1 MPWLLLILSLPT
13 ENTTVRMRAWRAL
26 KGAGAAQLRDGVYL
40 LPDREP
46 CPAVLESV
54 AADVVAGGGTSHL
67 LRAEQAPGVDYTA
80 LFDRN
85 ASYAQLLDEVN
96 AARQVLG
103 ADTASE
109 LLKQT
114 RKLRKALDAIAQ
126 TDYFPGG
133 AQRQVDNAL
142 QELELAL
149 ARALAPDE
157 PHARSQAIQRMAI
170 GDYKRRRWATRARPW
185 VDRLACAW
193 LIRRVI
199 DPKAQFT
206 WLKGNQRCPA
216 DAIGFDFDGATFS
229 HVGER
234 VSFEVMLAS
243 FGLEQ
248 GALKRIGALV
258 HGLDVGGVLPIEAPG
273 VESVLAGL
281 RDSIADDDK
290 LVAAAGSVF
299 DALLATFEKSEV
311 AT

>member
-1 MPWLLLILSLPT
+1 
-13 ENTTVRMRAWRAL
+13 
-26 KGAGAAQLRDGVYL
+26 
-40 LPDREP
+40 
-46 CPAVLESV
+46 
-54 AADVVAGGGTSHL
+54 
-67 LRAEQAPGVDYTA
+67 
-80 LFDRN
+80 
-85 ASYAQLLDEVN
+85 LDTI
-96 AARQVLG
+96 AR
-103 ADTASE
+103 
-109 LLKQT
+109 
-114 RKLRKALDAIAQ
+114 

-142 QELELAL
+142 QELELAV

-157 PHARSQAIQRMAI
+157 PHARSQAIQRLAI

-185 VDRLACAW
+185 VDRMACAW

-199 DPKAQFT
+199 DPKAQFI

-248 GALKRIGALV
+248 GALKRVGALV
-258 HGLDVGGVLPIEAPG
+258 HGLDVGGVLPVEAPG

-281 RDSIADDDK
+281 RGSIADDDR
-290 LVAAAGSVF
+290 LVAAAASVF
-299 DALLATFEKSEV
+299 DALLASFEKSE
-311 AT
+311 APA